1 MATIKIQ
8 IGNAN
13 DTGRFNK
20 SVKSKYWN
28 TIVECDS
35 PEKALSNLVQL
46 INSEEIVIE
55 NSFLRIIDEK
65 KVINL

>member
-8 IGNAN
+8 IADAN
-13 DTGRFNK
+13 ETGRFNK

-28 TIVECDS
+28 TIVKCDS
-35 PEKALSNLVQL
+35 AQKALSNLVQL
-46 INSEEIVIE
+46 INNEEVGIE